1 MALNKPK
8 RSEVWL
14 VDFDEVRKDEVGK
27 VRPAL
32 IIQDDEIYKQS
43 NNRKS
48 RY

>member
-1 MALNKPK
+1 MASNKPK
-8 RSEVWL
+8 RSAVWL

-32 IIQDDEIYKQS
+32 IIQDDGINKQL